1 MLGRIPAR
9 RATGIRDAVVESGLM
24 RPLPAVLL
32 LAAAVAA
39 QPGPAGDPIA
49 PKKTIRLFNGKDLE
63 GFYTWLKDSR
73 YEDPRGVF
81 SVQNGVI
88 RISGEEWGGLVTR
101 QAFRDYHLVVE
112 WKWGAKTW
120 PPRAGRARDSGI
132 LVHSNGPDGGYNG
145 VWMESIEHQIIE
157 GGCGDFIVV
166 RGSGGAS
173 LTVEAEIGPNNEMY
187 WKRGAEA
194 ITRTSGRFD
203 WFGRDP
209 QWKDVLNFRGA
220 RDVERP
226 AGEWNRSETICEGPR
241 ITNIVNGVTVNEAVR
256 ATPDYGRIQIQSE
269 GAEILL
275 RMVEL
280 RPARRDGRR
289 K

>member
-1 MLGRIPAR
+1 M
-9 RATGIRDAVVESGLM
+9 VESDV
-24 RPLPAVLL
+24 RLL
-32 LAAAVAA
+32 APVFAHLAAAALLG
-39 QPGPAGDPIA
+39 QPPPPGDPIK
-49 PKKTIRLFNGKDLE
+49 PVKTIRLFNGKDL
-63 GFYTWLKDSR
+63 GAFYTWLKDSR
-73 YEDPRGVF
+73 YDDPKRVF
-81 SVQNGVI
+81 TVEKGVI

-112 WKWGAKTW
+112 WKWGGKTW
-120 PPRAGRARDSGI
+120 PPRGDRARDSGI
-132 LVHSNGPDGGYNG
+132 LVHSNGPDGAYGG

-173 LTVEAEIGPNNEMY
+173 LTVEAEIGPGKEMY

-209 QWKDVLNFRGA
+209 DWKDVLNFRGP

-226 AGEWNRSETICEGPR
+226 TGEWNRSETICDGPR
-241 ITNIVNGVTVNEAVR
+241 IINIVNGVTVNEAIR
-256 ATPDYGRIQIQSE
+256 AVPDYGRIQIQSE
-269 GAEILL
+269 GAEILI
-275 RMVEL
+275 RVFEL
-280 RPARRDGRR
+280 RPVAKSKKSARTTP
-289 K
+289 